1 MTLIGREEN
10 AGNTPNAADVAR
22 EMDAVL
28 RDLRLSE
35 DLDEK
40 AELQERA
47 YDIGYRALL
56 VDDGPATLYELAP
69 RFDESEL
76 FAGSDWADP
85 AKLQPGLVEL
95 SLKSREGLGLESC
108 SQLRF
113 LAIAQGD
120 VEHPKVAADEARRF
134 LERVLALNLD
144 SLLPAI
150 PYESVKVG
158 LEGGSEPVQRL
169 FQFIID
175 QLGADGVM
183 QHLLEE
189 SERIMLTRPIKI
201 QRVRRMLDTASR
213 GIQKWRFSEITREAV
228 LLVDALHGPT
238 PLSRAEPDLDA
249 YAELL
254 ETMDEPSQ
262 LLEADTMSTS
272 MRRTGLV
279 CPHHAVLVR
288 WGNENS
294 KKLLARALGLEQMG
308 RSTLTEHW
316 DLVYQLIDEAVCPAT
331 AQCIYGLAKI
341 LDHGVMFHPPV
352 IPGLRRLLTLEMLP
366 EVEAELLAGVD
377 HPDPPTPRAVLLAG
391 VINVLGQPRGVDQ
404 GHNPTCQSARAISL
418 WAQNDP
424 GFLLKLV
431 ADAARGGSIV
441 MHFEGTTIASKDVER
456 GVADELHTELD
467 PISLLLTPH
476 LDRVYWQMSKLALD
490 RPEDEHKWVNPEF
503 HGWWVHRGFD
513 ALIDEMT
520 GEITEPER
528 FYRHFYAT
536 YHPLYN
542 GGFEMTMPQPAG
554 IVMTNLRGN
563 WVDWHAI
570 SIQRV
575 EEDLTGNL
583 RIYFFNPNH
592 DKGQD
597 WGQGIVTSTSD
608 RGELEGESSLP
619 FHQFASRIYVFHYD
633 EAEQGDLSEVPDDEV
648 EQVLKLIR
656 ESWGRDFSWADEEQD
671 EEELQ

>member
-1 MTLIGREEN
+1 MNRTSSSWVKSDSMMFGF
-10 AGNTPNAADVAR
+10 PCSAR
-22 EMDAVL
+22 
-28 RDLRLSE
+28 R
-35 DLDEK
+35 
-40 AELQERA
+40 
-47 YDIGYRALL
+47 
-56 VDDGPATLYELAP
+56 TN
-69 RFDESEL
+69 
-76 FAGSDWADP
+76 FA
-85 AKLQPGLVEL
+85 QPGLVEM
-95 SLKSREGLGLESC
+95 SLKTREGVGLECC

-113 LAIAQGD
+113 LAIASGD
-120 VEHPKVAADEARRF
+120 AEHPRVAADEARRF

-144 SLLPAI
+144 SLLPPT
-150 PYESVKVG
+150 PYESTTVDSQVDR
-158 LEGGSEPVQRL
+158 EPVHRL
-169 FQFIID
+169 FQYIID

-189 SERIMLTRPIKI
+189 AERIMLTRPIKI
-201 QRVRRMLDTASR
+201 QRVRRMIETAAR
-213 GIQKWRFSEITREAV
+213 GIQTWRFSEITREAI

-238 PLSRAEPDLDA
+238 PLSRAEHDLDE

-254 ETMDEPSQ
+254 ETMDEPAL

-288 WGNENS
+288 WANENS
-294 KKLLARALGLEQMG
+294 RKLLARSLGLEQMG
-308 RSTLTEHW
+308 RSTLAEHW
-316 DLVYQLIDEAVCPAT
+316 ELIYQLIDEAVFPAT
-331 AQCIYGLAKI
+331 AQCIYGLGRI
-341 LDHGVMFHPPV
+341 LDHGVTFHPAV
-352 IPGLRRLLTLEMLP
+352 IPGLRRLLLLDLLP
-366 EVEAELLAGVD
+366 QVEQELLAGVD
-377 HPDPPTPRAVLLAG
+377 HPDPPPPRAVLLAG
-391 VINVLGQPRGVDQ
+391 VVSVLGQPRGVDQ

-431 ADAARGGSIV
+431 ADAARDGNV
-441 MHFEGTTIASKDVER
+441 AMYFEGTRIESKDVER

-490 RPEDEHKWVNPEF
+490 RTEDEHKWVNPEF
-503 HGWWVHRGFD
+503 HGWWVNRGFA

-520 GEITEPER
+520 GEITGAEH

-542 GGFEMTMPQPAG
+542 GGRELTMPQPAG
-554 IVMTNLRGN
+554 IVMTNLHGN

-575 EEDLTGNL
+575 EEDPTATL
-583 RIYFFNPNH
+583 RVYFFNPNH
-592 DKGQD
+592 DKGQN

-619 FHQFASRIYVFHYD
+619 FHQFAARIYVFHYD
-633 EAEQGDLSEVPDDEV
+633 PAEQGDPSTVSNHEMN
-648 EQVLKLIR
+648 QVLTLVR
-656 ESWGRDFSWADEEQD
+656 EGWGRDFAWADD